1 MTQFFTGAIAVA
13 VTLAGALPGAAQDL
27 RAPANLS
34 HDALV
39 VWAKSNNVCDTAVV
53 DAVYNNKGEA
63 VVSCTA

>member
-1 MTQFFTGAIAVA
+1 MTKFFTGAVVVA
-13 VTLAGALPGAAQDL
+13 ATLAGALPGAAQNL
-27 RAPANLS
+27 QAPANLS

-39 VWAKSNNVCDTAVV
+39 AWAKANNVCDTAVV